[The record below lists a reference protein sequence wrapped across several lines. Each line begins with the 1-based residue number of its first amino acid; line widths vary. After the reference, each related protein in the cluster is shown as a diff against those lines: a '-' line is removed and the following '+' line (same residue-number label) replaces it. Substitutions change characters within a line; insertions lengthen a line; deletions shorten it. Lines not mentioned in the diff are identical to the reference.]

1 MNINDCSAE
10 KIHHFLYSL
19 NGRGTHGHIR
29 IPEAEQMG
37 RELSA
42 FIDSLPGVWED

>member
-1 MNINDCSAE
+1 VWQELGDE
-10 KIHHFLYSL
+10 KIHHFLYSK
-19 NGRGTHGHIR
+19 NGCGTHGHIR

-37 RELSA
+37 KELSA